1 MKCCQG
7 AGLMMPV
14 LAILICLEVCTAF
27 VIGGNGVPR
36 GLKVLS
42 ADHHPDLY
50 RYDTSPFC

>member
-7 AGLMMPV
+7 AGLMMLV
-14 LAILICLEVCTAF
+14 LATLMCLEACTAF

-42 ADHHPDLY
+42 PDHHPDLY
-50 RYDTSPFC
+50 R